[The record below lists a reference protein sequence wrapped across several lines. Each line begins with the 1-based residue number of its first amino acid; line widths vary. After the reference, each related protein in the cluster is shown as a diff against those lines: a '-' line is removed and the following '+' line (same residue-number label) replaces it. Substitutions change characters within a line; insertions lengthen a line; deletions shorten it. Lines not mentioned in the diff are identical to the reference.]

1 MSFPL
6 VALLAGWLS
15 APVPEGKT
23 PPPTSQPPEIW
34 SARVAVVEGRLE
46 IHFRRPRLEPMFEEV
61 VGEGDGKIVR
71 KMKVVYRPVFQELPV
86 VSLPDAE
93 VRVIYRDRKPVD
105 AATLRTA
112 LQNATQVVVFPQ
124 GEADPFYL
132 AVFREDV
139 LVFTLNASRLFGSP
153 RSGPKSK

>member
-23 PPPTSQPPEIW
+23 PPPAGQPPEIW
-34 SARVAVVEGRLE
+34 SARAVVVEGRLE

-61 VGEGDGKIVR
+61 VAEEAGKVVR
-71 KMKVVYRPVFQELPV
+71 KMKIVYRPIFQDLPV
-86 VSLPDAE
+86 VSLPDAD
-93 VRVIYRDRKPVD
+93 VRVIHRDRKAVD
-105 AATLRTA
+105 AGTLRTA

-132 AVFREDV
+132 AVFRDDV
-139 LVFTLNASRLFGSP
+139 LVFTLNAARLFGTP
-153 RSGPKSK
+153 RSGQKSK